1 MSLQYSAPSIP
12 AQWANERETHIA
24 VATAIHAIASGA
36 RTPEVIWDDPTDAEC
51 DHVAMAVQNYIDND
65 LYPAEDDGRYA
76 WGQDSVVI
84 AAHIS
89 AAEEKLAEETE
100 ETEEWEAWEDG
111 ARQF

>member
-1 MSLQYSAPSIP
+1 MSLQYNAPAIS

-24 VATAIHAIASGA
+24 VATAIHAIADNR

-51 DHVAMAVQNYIDND
+51 DQVARAIEDYVANGVFS
-65 LYPAEDDGRYA
+65 AEPDGRYP

-89 AAEEKLAEETE
+89 A
-100 ETEEWEAWEDG
+100 DDD
-111 ARQF
+111 

>member
-1 MSLQYSAPSIP
+1 MSLQYSAPSIS

-51 DHVAMAVQNYIDND
+51 DQVARAIEDYVANSAFS
-65 LYPAEDDGRYA
+65 AEPDGRYA

-84 AAHIS
+84 SRGEH
-89 AAEEKLAEETE
+89 
-100 ETEEWEAWEDG
+100 DP
-111 ARQF
+111 RQL